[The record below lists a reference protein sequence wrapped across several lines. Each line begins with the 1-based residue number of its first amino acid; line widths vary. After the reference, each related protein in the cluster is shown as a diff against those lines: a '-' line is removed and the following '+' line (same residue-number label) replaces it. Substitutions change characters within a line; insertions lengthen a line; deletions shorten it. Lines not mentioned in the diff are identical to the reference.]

1 MSGVKKYDYSTL
13 TAAIRN
19 YTEVDD
25 SVFTQAI
32 IDEFIMAAE
41 FRIYQELPM
50 DSQRFVQ
57 EGTLAA
63 DDNTIN
69 SPAGALFIRG
79 VEVFNSTTA
88 STGNG
93 SWLEKKDQT
102 YLSEYTDRLTG
113 PEGDRTAQDV
123 TGFPKYY
130 AMFGG
135 ADNTTDTSS
144 GGMYLAP
151 TPDANYK
158 FRIYYNKMPNGLGSG
173 TGFNNNTYLSTY
185 FPQGLLYASL
195 VEAYAFLK
203 GPTDM
208 LTYYENRYKNAIQ
221 QFAGM
226 QLGRRRRDDYTDG
239 TVRIPVKSPSP

>member
-13 TAAIRN
+13 TAAIRS
-19 YTEVDD
+19 YTEVDSD
-25 SVFTQAI
+25 VFTQAI

-41 FRIYQELPM
+41 FRIYQECPM

-79 VEVFNSTTA
+79 VEVFNSTANTQ
-88 STGNG
+88 GNG
-93 SWLEKKDQT
+93 TWLEKKDQT
-102 YLSEYTDRLTG
+102 YLSEYVDRLTG

-158 FRIYYNKMPNGLGSG
+158 FRVYYNKMQMVLD
-173 TGFNNNTYLSTY
+173 L
-185 FPQGLLYASL
+185 AL
-195 VEAYAFLK
+195 VLIII
-203 GPTDM
+203 
-208 LTYYENRYKNAIQ
+208 LI
-221 QFAGM
+221 
-226 QLGRRRRDDYTDG
+226 
-239 TVRIPVKSPSP
+239 